1 MTMMIGFWG
10 DDFDT
15 PDERAFSNFYP
26 APFDDGEHHFTCS
39 EQYFMW
45 MKAMTF
51 HDDSIASRLLQLPV
65 GVNPI
70 RYKRLGRKIVG
81 YDDAVWKRV
90 RRDIML
96 DACER
101 KYSANKHLADIL
113 LGTEHATLVE
123 CSPFDRI
130 WGIGLGKH
138 DADGNIDNRWR
149 DQSHWRGE
157 NLLGQVLAEVRE
169 KLKKE

>member
-1 MTMMIGFWG
+1 
-10 DDFDT
+10 
-15 PDERAFSNFYP
+15 
-26 APFDDGEHHFTCS
+26 
-39 EQYFMW
+39 MW

-51 HDDSIASRLLQLPV
+51 HDEATASRLLQLPV

-101 KYSANKHLADIL
+101 KYAANRHLADIL
-113 LGTEHATLVE
+113 LDTRNATLVE

-138 DADGNIDNRWR
+138 DADGNIVNRWR
-149 DQSHWRGE
+149 DKSNWRGE
-157 NLLGQVLAEVRE
+157 NLLGQVLEQVRYDLESERRGAEAM
-169 KLKKE
+169 

>member
-15 PDERAFSNFYP
+15 PDERTFSNFHP

-51 HDDSIASRLLQLPV
+51 HDDAIASRLLQLPV

-70 RYKRLGRKIVG
+70 RYKRLGRKIFG
-81 YDDAVWKRV
+81 YDDYRGGGRV
-90 RRDIML
+90 RRDIMV

-113 LGTEHATLVE
+113 LSTGDATLVE

-138 DADGNIDNRWR
+138 DA
-149 DQSHWRGE
+149 HH
-157 NLLGQVLAEVRE
+157 
-169 KLKKE
+169 